1 MAQCNNAK
9 FLMGFRA
16 ELRQFIDMSA
26 DAGSDKLA
34 MAAAE
39 EILRTIFGDDLHGCN
54 VSLETIAAI
63 IKEAW
68 RERFEESNDLIDM
81 YEQLVEALDLLSTP
95 PDSSKVPG
103 PDELRTLLG
112 ERLDSIHA
120 LTQKT
125 KKTTESLKAL
135 RKRDP
140 GDL

>member
-1 MAQCNNAK
+1 
-9 FLMGFRA
+9 
-16 ELRQFIDMSA
+16 MSA

-34 MAAAE
+34 MAVSE

-54 VSLETIAAI
+54 VGLETIAAI
-63 IKEAW
+63 IQEAF
-68 RERFEESNDLIDM
+68 RERFEENNDLIDM
-81 YEQLVEALDLLSTP
+81 YEKLVEALDLLSTP

-120 LTQKT
+120 LTQRT

-135 RKRDP
+135 RKSN
-140 GDL
+140 DL